1 MLQPIHIRESI
12 VRIAVLAP
20 VALAFAGLAFAG
32 PVQAQEADTT
42 EAGGAA
48 DSAAVEAIPADTLEA
63 DTTEAERR
71 IRVFL
76 DCQRWLCDFDYLREV
91 VPYVDYVRNR
101 QASDVQ
107 VLVTTEQTGGGG
119 GRFTLDFIGRN
130 QFEDVENRV
139 NFQTSATATDAERR
153 ESMARHIQLGLA
165 AFAART
171 ELADQLRVTYEGP
184 GREEREETAPADD
197 PWNLWVFRTSIGGS
211 LSGEEARTSTSLR
224 GGISANRTT
233 RNWKWDFGLNG
244 SYSESNFEIRVDDD
258 EGDGGDG
265 DGEPETRTIT
275 SIRRSFGFDALGVRS
290 VGSHWGVG
298 AQFSADHST
307 FSNYELAL
315 RAGPALEYNIFP
327 YEESTRRQLT
337 FLYALTLNSLDY
349 MEETIFFQTHEVR
362 PRHSLTVS
370 LDLQEPW
377 GEAGM
382 SVEAGH
388 FFHDL
393 EKNRLTVDGD
403 LEVELWGGFSV
414 NLRGEWS
421 RVRDQLNLPAGGAS
435 EEEVLLRQRELA
447 TDFEYDF
454 SVGLSYTFGS
464 IFNNVVNTR
473 FEELGG
479 GGGF

>member
-1 MLQPIHIRESI
+1 MLQPLHIRETT

-20 VALAFAGLAFAG
+20 IALAFVTLAFAG
-32 PVQAQEADTT
+32 PARAQEADTT
-42 EAGGAA
+42 AAAGAA
-48 DSAAVEAIPADTLEA
+48 DSAAAGALPADTLEA
-63 DTTEAERR
+63 DRR

-76 DCQRWLCDFDYLREV
+76 DCQRWLCDFDYLREE

-107 VLVTTEQTGGGG
+107 VLVTVERTGGGG

-130 QFEDVENRV
+130 QFEGVENRV
-139 NFQTSATATDAERR
+139 NFQTSATTTDAQRR
-153 ESMARHIQLGLA
+153 ESMTRHIQLGLA

-171 ELADQLRVTYEGP
+171 GLADQLRVTYEGP

-244 SYSESNFEIRVDDD
+244 SYSESNFDIRVD
-258 EGDGGDG
+258 DGGDG

-275 SIRRSFGFDALGVRS
+275 SIRRRFGFDALGVRS

-307 FSNYELAL
+307 FSNYDLAL

-349 MEETIFFQTHEVR
+349 LEETIFFQTHEVR
-362 PRHSLTVS
+362 PRQSLTVS

-447 TDFEYDF
+447 TDFEYDV
-454 SVGLSYTFGS
+454 SVGHSYTFGS
-464 IFNNVVNTR
+464 IFSSVVDTR
-473 FEELGG
+473 FGELGG
-479 GGGF
+479 GERF